1 MQAMRSILH
10 VAVSA
15 AACAAMLL
23 LTLTGAQA
31 QTYPDRRIN
40 MLVGFAAGSG
50 ADILARYY
58 ATKLGEEIG
67 QTVIV
72 ENKPG
77 ANGIIAAQAVK
88 QAKPDGYTLLFSPSA
103 GMAGGKFLYAN
114 LPYDAQKDFIIA
126 APLLDVAFALTVGA
140 GSPAKSVAELTAL
153 LKAKPNARYGIS
165 NSTGIAATQV
175 YKTLMGFQAQDVVYK
190 STADSIG
197 DLADGTLDFSFI
209 DGVFALAQ
217 QRQGKLRILATT
229 SAKIAGAPDVPTMR
243 EAGVGNYGFAVW
255 WMIMTPAGTPLDV
268 VNKLNT
274 VFTKIADMPETQ
286 TFLSNVASLPLK
298 GTPSEMVVKL
308 EKDIQTWAEIA
319 KAGNIVPQ

>member
-1 MQAMRSILH
+1 MGKFRLLWR
-10 VAVSA
+10 VAATAVVAGLAFANAS
-15 AACAAMLL
+15 
-23 LTLTGAQA
+23 QA
-31 QTYPDRRIN
+31 QTYPDRRIT
-40 MLVGFAAGSG
+40 LVVGFAAGSG

-58 ATKLGEEIG
+58 ANKLADETG

-140 GSPAKSVAELTAL
+140 NSPAKTVAELTEI
-153 LKAKPNARYGIS
+153 LKKKPTARYGIS

-175 YKTLMGFQAQDVVYK
+175 YKTLMDFKAQDVVYK

-217 QRQGKLRILATT
+217 QKQGKLRILATT

-255 WMIMTPAGTPLDV
+255 WMIMTPAGTPADV
-268 VNKLNT
+268 VNKLNA

-286 TFLSNVASLPLK
+286 TFLANVASIPLK
-298 GTPSEMVVKL
+298 GTPAEMVVKL
-308 EKDIQTWAEIA
+308 EKDIVTWAEIA

>member
-1 MQAMRSILH
+1 MLNVLYSRALALLGIGM
-10 VAVSA
+10 A
-15 AACAAMLL
+15 ALL
-23 LTLTGAQA
+23 VTPLAAQA
-31 QTYPDRRIN
+31 QDYPNRRIT
-40 MLVGFAAGSG
+40 MVVGFAAGSG

-58 ATKLGEEIG
+58 ATKLADETG

-77 ANGIIAAQAVK
+77 VNGLIAGQAVK

-114 LPYDAQKDFIIA
+114 LPYDPQKDFIIA

-140 GSPAKSVAELTAL
+140 SSPAKSVAELTAI
-153 LKAKPNARYGIS
+153 LKNKPKARYGTS

-175 YKTLMGFQAQDVVYK
+175 YKTLMGFEAQEVVYK
-190 STADSIG
+190 STADAIG

-217 QRQGKLRILATT
+217 QKQRKLRILATT

-243 EAGVGNYGFAVW
+243 EAGVGNYSFAVW
-255 WMIMTPAGTPLDV
+255 WMIMTPAGTPADV
-268 VNKLNT
+268 VNKLNA
-274 VFTKIADMPETQ
+274 VFTKIADMPETN

-298 GTPSEMVVKL
+298 GTPEEMVVKL
-308 EKDIQTWAEIA
+308 EKDIATWAEIA

>member
-1 MQAMRSILH
+1 MMLFRSLLRL
-10 VAVSA
+10 A
-15 AACAAMLL
+15 AAFLALIVL
-23 LTLTGAQA
+23 SSVTQA
-31 QTYPDRRIN
+31 QTYPDRRIT

-58 ATKLGEEIG
+58 ANKLADVTG
-67 QTVIV
+67 QTVVV

-77 ANGIIAAQAVK
+77 ANGAIAAQAVK

-140 GSPAKSVAELTAL
+140 SSPAKNVADLTAL
-153 LKAKPNARYGIS
+153 LKKKPNARYGTS

-175 YKTLMGFQAQDVVYK
+175 YKTLMGFDAQQVAYK
-190 STADSIG
+190 TTADAVG
-197 DLADGTLDFSFI
+197 DLADGTLDFMFI
-209 DGVFALAQ
+209 DGVFALTQ
-217 QRQGKLRILATT
+217 QKAGKLRILATT
-229 SAKIAGAPDVPTMR
+229 SAKIDGAPDVPTMR
-243 EAGVGNYGFAVW
+243 EAGVGNYAFAVW
-255 WMIMTPAGTPLDV
+255 WMIMTPAGTPTDV

-274 VFTKIADMPETQ
+274 VFTKIADMPETKK
-286 TFLSNVASLPLK
+286 FLSTTASLPLK
-298 GTPSEMVVKL
+298 GSPAEMVRKL
-308 EKDIQTWAEIA
+308 DDDIKTWAEIA